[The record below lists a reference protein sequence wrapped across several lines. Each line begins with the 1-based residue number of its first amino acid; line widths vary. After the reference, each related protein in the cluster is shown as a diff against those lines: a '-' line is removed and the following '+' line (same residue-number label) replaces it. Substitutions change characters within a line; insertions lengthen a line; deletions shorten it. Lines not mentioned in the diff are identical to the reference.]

1 MDVDNVA
8 GRANGA
14 LTSAERSGH
23 RASRRHGP
31 SAFTPFNAAKMSRP
45 RMLRA
50 QVHRPRLN
58 ATLDASVHVPVTL
71 VCAGAGW
78 GKSVLVSA
86 WVERCPFPVAWLTV
100 DRGDNDA
107 QSFWAYVVATL
118 RASGAVPAGNPLGE
132 WRSVPSDDDERVRS
146 LGSGI
151 KRLQTP
157 TVLVVD
163 DFHEVDDP
171 KVLRELSALI
181 DPPPLGLHLILISR
195 SEPALPLHRL
205 RLAGALGEIR
215 ARDLAFTADEAAQ
228 LLARPALEL
237 DGNDVAALV
246 DRTEGWPAGLQ
257 MAAAFLAGPG
267 GPRPVTDFTG
277 DVRPVDEYL
286 ATEVLSGQT
295 PRMLRFLLY
304 TSICDHVCGELAD
317 ALTGDDDGQRTL
329 EELEL
334 GNDFIV
340 RLGARPQWFR
350 YHHLLRDAL
359 RHQLLLRDAPMVSEL
374 HGRAAL
380 WYLARGSIFDALGH
394 AVAGRD
400 WPLVGRLVVGQAAP
414 LILSANRTALMKV
427 LRAVP
432 AAELATTA
440 ELMVCGALL
449 LFDAGDWDA
458 MPARLDGARDLLR
471 DRPESER
478 APAEITIRSLEM
490 SVRRAVGDMPEVVAE
505 TTRLLTTLSRVRSA
519 EVPPAEQFRAVA
531 LNNKGVGLMWQG
543 RTDLAERFLWSASTA
558 ARAAGVE
565 LVEINAM
572 GHLAMLEVMAGSVQE
587 AARLAGA
594 ARDLAERRGWTYALQ
609 SVAAHLALVLVHV
622 ERHEPAQAE
631 QVLQQGRRAHRN
643 EPEAVQ
649 RLTWLGCQARL
660 ALAQGEPERARSL
673 LAQAR
678 RYRDSRIRA
687 PALDRW
693 LLLTESEIDL
703 RAGAAE
709 LVERRYAGMARQG
722 PLTFAERVRR
732 AHAAFALGNLKQ
744 AEDLLTGPPPPL
756 AETVATV
763 EAYLLT
769 ALVADARRQGV
780 RAGDALARAVA
791 LAEQERLRRPFVSMG
806 GGPLERLIARQN
818 LLAGR
823 PTTFMA
829 GVLRAMSGAGAG
841 ERAVQ
846 RNGDLSER
854 EMEVLAYLPTM
865 LTAGEIA
872 AELGVSINTVKA
884 HLRSI
889 YRKLGVARR
898 REAVTRARGSGLV

>member
-1 MDVDNVA
+1 M
-8 GRANGA
+8 R
-14 LTSAERSGH
+14 
-23 RASRRHGP
+23 
-31 SAFTPFNAAKMSRP
+31 
-45 RMLRA
+45 
-50 QVHRPRLN
+50 
-58 ATLDASVHVPVTL
+58 VPVTL

-100 DRGDNDA
+100 DRGDNDV

-118 RASGAVPAGNPLGE
+118 RAAGAVPAGDPLGG
-132 WRSVPSDDDERVRS
+132 WQSVPSDDDERVHA

-151 KRLQTP
+151 KRLTTP
-157 TVLVVD
+157 TVVVID
-163 DFHEVDDP
+163 DFHEIDDP
-171 KVLRELSALI
+171 QVLRELSALI
-181 DPPPLGLHLILISR
+181 DPPPPDLHLILISR

-205 RLAGALGEIR
+205 RLAGAVGEIR

-237 DGNDVAALV
+237 DGDDVTALV
-246 DRTEGWPAGLQ
+246 ERTEGWPAGLQ

-286 ATEVLSGQT
+286 ATEVLAAQS

-317 ALTGDDDGQRTL
+317 AVTGDHDGQRTL

-334 GNDFIV
+334 VNDFVV
-340 RLGARPQWFR
+340 RLGVKPRWYR

-359 RHQLLLRDAPMVSEL
+359 RHHLLLRDAPLVPEL
-374 HGRAAL
+374 HGRAAR
-380 WYLARGSIFDALGH
+380 WHLAHGSIFDALVH

-400 WPLVGRLVVGQAAP
+400 WPFVGRLVVEQAAP

-432 AAELATTA
+432 PAELSTTA

-458 MPARLDGARDLLR
+458 MPARLEGARQLLR

-478 APAEITIRSLEM
+478 LPVEITVRSLEM

-505 TTRLLTTLSRVRSA
+505 TTRLLTTLTRVRST

-531 LNNKGVGLMWQG
+531 LNNKGVGLLWQG

-565 LVEINAM
+565 LVEINAL
-572 GHLAMLEVMAGSVQE
+572 GHLAMLEVMHGSVQE
-587 AARLAGA
+587 ADRLAGT
-594 ARDLAERRGWTYALQ
+594 ARDLADRRGWSCALQ

-622 ERHEPAQAE
+622 ERQEPEQAE
-631 QVLQQGRRAHRN
+631 QALQQGRRAHRN

-649 RLTWLGCQARL
+649 RLTGLGAQARL

-693 LLLTESEIDL
+693 LLLVESEIDL
-703 RAGAAE
+703 LTGAAE
-709 LVERRYAGMARQG
+709 SVEHRYAEMGRQG
-722 PLTFAERVRR
+722 VLTFAERVHR
-732 AHAAFALGNLKQ
+732 ARAAFARGNVRQ
-744 AEDLLTGPPPPL
+744 AEGHLAGPPPAL
-756 AETVATV
+756 AETVASV
-763 EAYLLT
+763 EAYILT
-769 ALVADARRQGV
+769 ALIADARRQGV
-780 RAGDALARAVA
+780 RAGDALARAFA
-791 LAEQERLRRPFVSMG
+791 LAEQEHVRRPFVSMG
-806 GGPLERLIARQN
+806 GGPLERLIGRQN
-818 LLAGR
+818 LLADR
-823 PTTFMA
+823 PTPFMA
-829 GVLRAMSGAGAG
+829 GVLKMMRGTDAG
-841 ERAVQ
+841 ERAGQHNV
-846 RNGDLSER
+846 DLSER
-854 EMEVLAYLPTM
+854 EREVLGYLPTM

-898 REAVTRARGSGLV
+898 REAVTRARASGLV